1 MNIRPIKSDAD
12 HALALAQVEQ
22 LWGAPEGTPEAEHLE
37 VLVTLIDLYE
47 AGHHV
52 IDPPDPIEA
61 IRFRMEQQDCP
72 TCEGR
77 MRVIAHIEEPEVV
90 VRILRHLGLPT
101 AVPPT
106 ARARPPP
113 EQPEQLDCWD
123 D

>member
-1 MNIRPIKSDAD
+1 M
-12 HALALAQVEQ
+12 HAHA
-22 LWGAPEGTPEAEHLE
+22 
-37 VLVTLIDLYE
+37 
-47 AGHHV
+47 
-52 IDPPDPIEA
+52 
-61 IRFRMEQQDCP
+61 P

-113 EQPEQLDCWD
+113 EQLDCWD